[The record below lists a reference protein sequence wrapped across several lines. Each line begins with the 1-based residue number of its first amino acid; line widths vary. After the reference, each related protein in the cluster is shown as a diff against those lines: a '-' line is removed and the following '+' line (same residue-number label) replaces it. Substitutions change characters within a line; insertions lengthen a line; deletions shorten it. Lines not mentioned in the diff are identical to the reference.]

1 MSIPAPN
8 LSISAVE
15 RETGLSKDVL
25 RKWEGRYG
33 FPRPLRDEFGERIYP
48 PDQVNR
54 LRLIKR
60 LMDTGMR
67 PSSIVA
73 RAEQD
78 LMALAG
84 SRHVASPAPH
94 GKVIES
100 TALDL
105 LRKHDPEGLRQAL
118 HRLLLRQGLA
128 AFVQDTITPLNH
140 AVGEAWSRG
149 EMEIY
154 EEHLYTEAVQWVL
167 RNAMAGVTDRHG
179 RPRVLLTTLP
189 EEPHGLG
196 ILMVA
201 AMLALEGAYCLS
213 LGPQTPLEEIANAAR
228 AQAVDVVVLSFSI
241 IYPPRRIPP
250 ALEELRQRLGR
261 SVPGSDKA
269 PEPPPTGAKSF
280 LGRPGERL
288 ASSVEIWAGGA
299 GTARLRRAPADTR
312 LLPAME
318 DALAALADWR
328 NRQHP

>member
-1 MSIPAPN
+1 MSTPAPY

-33 FPRPLRDEFGERIYP
+33 FPQPLRDEFGERLYP

-73 RAEQD
+73 KGEDA
-78 LMALAG
+78 LLALAG
-84 SRHVASPAPH
+84 SRHVTAPAPQ
-94 GKVIES
+94 GGSIEEA
-100 TALDL
+100 ALDL

-118 HRLLLRQGLA
+118 HRLLLRQGLGR
-128 AFVQDTITPLNH
+128 FVQDTITPLNH

-149 EMEIY
+149 ELEIY
-154 EEHLYTEAVQWVL
+154 EEHLYTEAVQSVL
-167 RNAMAGVTDRHG
+167 RNAMTGVTDRSG

-189 EEPHGLG
+189 GEPHGLG

-213 LGPQTPLEEIANAAR
+213 LGPQTPLEEIVNAAR
-228 AQAVDVVVLSFSI
+228 AQSVDVVVLSFSI
-241 IYPPRRIPP
+241 IYPLRRIPP
-250 ALEELRQRLGR
+250 ALQELRQRLE
-261 SVPGSDKA
+261 PGI
-269 PEPPPTGAKSF
+269 E
-280 LGRPGERL
+280 L
-288 ASSVEIWAGGA
+288 WAGGA
-299 GTARLRRAPADTR
+299 GTARLHRAPAGTR
-312 LLPAME
+312 LLPTME
-318 DALAALADWR
+318 DALAALEDWR
-328 NRQHP
+328 AAHAGLSPADALGAKS

>member
-1 MSIPAPN
+1 MSTPAPY
-8 LSISAVE
+8 LSIGAVE

-73 RAEQD
+73 REEAD
-78 LMALAG
+78 LLALAG
-84 SRHVASPAPH
+84 NRHVSTPAAQD
-94 GKVIES
+94 GSIET

-105 LRKHDPEGLRQAL
+105 LRRHDPEGLRQAL

-128 AFVQDTITPLNH
+128 AFVQDSLTPLNH

-149 EMEIY
+149 EIEIY
-154 EEHLYTEAVQWVL
+154 EEHLYTEAVQGVL
-167 RNAMAGVTDRHG
+167 RNALAGLNDRHG

-201 AMLALEGAYCLS
+201 ALLALEGAYCLS
-213 LGPQTPLEEIANAAR
+213 LGPQTPLEEVANAAR

-250 ALEELRQRLGR
+250 ALAELRQRLEAG
-261 SVPGSDKA
+261 
-269 PEPPPTGAKSF
+269 
-280 LGRPGERL
+280 
-288 ASSVEIWAGGA
+288 VEIWAGGA
-299 GTARLRRAPADTR
+299 ATARLSRAPAGTR
-312 LLPAME
+312 LLPTME
-318 DALAALADWR
+318 DALAALAEWR
-328 NRQHP
+328 RSHDART

>member
-1 MSIPAPN
+1 MSTSTPY

-48 PDQVNR
+48 PEQVNR

-67 PSSIVA
+67 PAGIVA
-73 RAEQD
+73 KKED
-78 LMALAG
+78 ELLALAAG
-84 SRHVASPAPH
+84 RHVTTPAPH
-94 GKVIES
+94 GGNIET
-100 TALDL
+100 TALYL

-128 AFVQDTITPLNH
+128 SFVQDTITPLNH

-149 EMEIY
+149 ELEVY

-167 RNAMAGVTDRHG
+167 RNALAGLTDRHG
-179 RPRVLLTTLP
+179 KPRVLLTTLP

-250 ALEELRQRLGR
+250 ALVELRQRLD
-261 SVPGSDKA
+261 PA
-269 PEPPPTGAKSF
+269 
-280 LGRPGERL
+280 
-288 ASSVEIWAGGA
+288 VEIWAGGA
-299 GTARLRRAPADTR
+299 GTARLHRAPAGTR
-312 LLPAME
+312 LLPTME
-318 DALAALADWR
+318 DALAALTDWR
-328 NRQHP
+328 SAHAAPPAGTESHAQS

>member
-1 MSIPAPN
+1 MSTPAPY
-8 LSISAVE
+8 LSIGAVE

-73 RAEQD
+73 REEAD
-78 LMALAG
+78 LLALAG
-84 SRHVASPAPH
+84 SRHVTTPAAQD
-94 GKVIES
+94 GSIET

-105 LRKHDPEGLRQAL
+105 LRRHDPEGLRQAL

-128 AFVQDTITPLNH
+128 AFVQDSLTPLNH

-149 EMEIY
+149 EIEIY
-154 EEHLYTEAVQWVL
+154 EEHLYTEAVQGVL
-167 RNAMAGVTDRHG
+167 RNALAGLNDRHG

-201 AMLALEGAYCLS
+201 ALLALEGAYCLS
-213 LGPQTPLEEIANAAR
+213 LGPQTPVAEIANAAR

-250 ALEELRQRLGR
+250 ALKELRQRLEVG
-261 SVPGSDKA
+261 
-269 PEPPPTGAKSF
+269 
-280 LGRPGERL
+280 
-288 ASSVEIWAGGA
+288 VEIWAGGA
-299 GTARLRRAPADTR
+299 ATARLSRAPAGTR
-312 LLPAME
+312 LLPTME
-318 DALAALADWR
+318 DAMAALHEWR
-328 NRQHP
+328 QSHDART

>member
-1 MSIPAPN
+1 MPAPAAY

-25 RKWEGRYG
+25 RKWEVRYG
-33 FPRPLRDEFGERIYP
+33 FPQPLRDESGERVYP
-48 PDQVNR
+48 PDQVQR

-73 RAEQD
+73 KEEDA
-78 LMALAG
+78 LLALAG
-84 SRHVASPAPH
+84 SRHVTTPTPDGSA
-94 GKVIES
+94 IES
-100 TALDL
+100 TALEL

-118 HRLLLRQGLA
+118 HRLMLRQGLA
-128 AFVQDTITPLNH
+128 SFVQDIITPLNH

-149 EMEIY
+149 ELEVF
-154 EEHLYTEAVQWVL
+154 EEHLYTEVVQGVL
-167 RNAMAGVTDRHG
+167 RNAMTGINDRHG

-201 AMLALEGAYCLS
+201 AMLALECAYCLS
-213 LGPQTPLEEIANAAR
+213 LGPQTPVEEIANAAR

-250 ALEELRQRLGR
+250 ALGELRQRLD
-261 SVPGSDKA
+261 PA
-269 PEPPPTGAKSF
+269 
-280 LGRPGERL
+280 
-288 ASSVEIWAGGA
+288 VEIWAGGA
-299 GTARLRRAPADTR
+299 GTTRLQRAPAGTR
-312 LLPAME
+312 LLPTME
-318 DALAALADWR
+318 DAMAALADWR
-328 NRQHP
+328 AAHAELSSATVLGAKC

>member
-1 MSIPAPN
+1 MSTSTPY

-15 RETGLSKDVL
+15 REIGLSKDVL

-48 PDQVNR
+48 PEQVNR

-67 PSSIVA
+67 PSGIVGKNDD
-73 RAEQD
+73 E
-78 LMALAG
+78 LLALAA
-84 SRHVASPAPH
+84 SRHVTTSAPH
-94 GKVIES
+94 DRNIET

-105 LRKHDPEGLRQAL
+105 LRRHDPEGLRQTL
-118 HRLLLRQGLA
+118 YRLLLRQGLA
-128 AFVQDTITPLNH
+128 SFVQDTITPLNH

-149 EMEIY
+149 ELEIY

-167 RNAMAGVTDRHG
+167 RNALAGLTDRHG

-201 AMLALEGAYCLS
+201 AMLALEGGYCLS

-228 AQAVDVVVLSFSI
+228 AQTVDVVVLSFSI
-241 IYPPRRIPP
+241 IYPLRRIPP
-250 ALEELRQRLGR
+250 ALEELRQRLDP
-261 SVPGSDKA
+261 V
-269 PEPPPTGAKSF
+269 
-280 LGRPGERL
+280 
-288 ASSVEIWAGGA
+288 VEIWAGGA
-299 GTARLRRAPADTR
+299 GTARLHRAPAGTR
-312 LLPAME
+312 LLPTME
-318 DALAALADWR
+318 DALAALTDWR
-328 NRQHP
+328 SAHAALPAGTETHAQS

>member
-1 MSIPAPN
+1 MSTPAPY

-33 FPRPLRDEFGERIYP
+33 FPRPLRDAFGERIYP

-73 RAEQD
+73 KEED
-78 LMALAG
+78 ALLSLAA
-84 SRHVASPAPH
+84 SRHVTPAAVRD
-94 GKVIES
+94 GKIE
-100 TALDL
+100 TAALEL
-105 LRKHDPEGLRQAL
+105 LRKHDPEDLRLAL

-128 AFVQDTITPLNH
+128 SFVQDTVTPLNH
-140 AVGEAWSRG
+140 AVGEAWARG
-149 EMEIY
+149 ELEIY
-154 EEHLYTEAVQWVL
+154 EEHLYTEVVQGVL
-167 RNAMAGVTDRHG
+167 RNAMSGITDRHG

-250 ALEELRQRLGR
+250 ALEELRQRLD
-261 SVPGSDKA
+261 PA
-269 PEPPPTGAKSF
+269 I
-280 LGRPGERL
+280 
-288 ASSVEIWAGGA
+288 EIWAGGA
-299 GTARLRRAPADTR
+299 GTARLHRAPAGTR
-312 LLPAME
+312 LLPTME
-318 DALAALADWR
+318 DAMAALADWR
-328 NRQHP
+328 AAAVGMSPAAGIGAKSPP

>member
-1 MSIPAPN
+1 MNILPDAPY

-33 FPRPLRDEFGERIYP
+33 FPAPLRDAQGERAYP

-67 PSSIVA
+67 PARIVA
-73 RAEQD
+73 QD
-78 LMALAG
+78 EVSLAALAKTQ
-84 SRHVASPAPH
+84 HVLTPAPH
-94 GKVIES
+94 GRTMES
-100 TALDL
+100 ATLDM
-105 LRKHDPEGLRQAL
+105 LRLHDPEGLRQQL
-118 HRLLLRQGLA
+118 YRLLLRQGLA
-128 AFVQDTITPLNH
+128 SFVQDIITPLNH

-149 EMEIY
+149 ELEIY

-167 RNAMAGVTDRHG
+167 RNAIAGVSIGHG
-179 RPRVLLTTLP
+179 TPRVLLTTLP

-201 AMLALEGAYCLS
+201 AVLALEGAYCLS

-228 AQAVDVVVLSFSI
+228 AKSVDVVVLSFSI

-250 ALEELRQRLGR
+250 ALEELRQRLGDR
-261 SVPGSDKA
+261 
-269 PEPPPTGAKSF
+269 
-280 LGRPGERL
+280 
-288 ASSVEIWAGGA
+288 VEVWAGGA
-299 GTARLRRAPADTR
+299 GTARLSRAPAGVR
-312 LLPAME
+312 LLPTME
-318 DALAALADWR
+318 DALAAFAEWQA
-328 NRQHP
+328 RQARG